1 MGGLIVQK
9 YGGTSVASAA
19 LIKRVAQRIGRQHD
33 SGTPVV
39 GVVSAMGDT
48 TDELIALARQVS
60 PEPSDRELAL
70 LLSTGETVTCT
81 LLTMALHAM
90 GYKATALTG
99 FQAGIRTNPTP
110 TKAQIL
116 DIDPTRIRRELDGG
130 AIAVVAGYQ
139 GWTEAMDITVLGR
152 GGSDTT
158 AVALAVALQAD
169 RCEILKDVD
178 GIFTADP
185 RLVPEARKLEAISYQ
200 EILELARAGSQVLH
214 PRAAELGEAYGM
226 PIVVGSSFHEA
237 PGTTI
242 VRGEQMPLEG
252 RQRVRAIADDT
263 DVGRITIVG
272 VPDRPGIA
280 FAVFQ
285 PLDAAAINVDI
296 IVQNVSHDNV
306 TDISFTVSRA
316 DLAKAVRLVQPVARE
331 MGARDVSSSDNLA
344 KISIVG
350 SGLAANPGYAAR
362 MFGTL
367 AGAGINI
374 VSITTS
380 EIRITCL
387 IEEAQVGDAARALH
401 QTFLLDA

>member
-33 SGTPVV
+33 AGTPVV

-130 AIAVVAGYQ
+130 AIAIVAGYQ
-139 GWTEAMDITVLGR
+139 GWTEEMDITVLGR

-178 GIFTADP
+178 GIFTA
-185 RLVPEARKLEAISYQ
+185 
-200 EILELARAGSQVLH
+200 
-214 PRAAELGEAYGM
+214 
-226 PIVVGSSFHEA
+226 
-237 PGTTI
+237 
-242 VRGEQMPLEG
+242 
-252 RQRVRAIADDT
+252 
-263 DVGRITIVG
+263 
-272 VPDRPGIA
+272 
-280 FAVFQ
+280 
-285 PLDAAAINVDI
+285 
-296 IVQNVSHDNV
+296 
-306 TDISFTVSRA
+306 
-316 DLAKAVRLVQPVARE
+316 
-331 MGARDVSSSDNLA
+331 
-344 KISIVG
+344 
-350 SGLAANPGYAAR
+350 
-362 MFGTL
+362 
-367 AGAGINI
+367 
-374 VSITTS
+374 
-380 EIRITCL
+380 
-387 IEEAQVGDAARALH
+387 
-401 QTFLLDA
+401 